1 VVLEGV
7 ASGSNELE
15 GLEDGSAE
23 EGGTMETYPPP
34 EGVGPGVVLGA
45 LVGAWLEGLVDGQ

>member
-1 VVLEGV
+1 MVLEGV

-15 GLEDGSAE
+15 AVEDGSDE
-23 EGGTMETYPPP
+23 EGGGIVPYPPP

-45 LVGAWLEGLVDGQ
+45 LVGDWLEGVVDGQ

>member
-1 VVLEGV
+1 MVLDEDD
-7 ASGSNELE
+7 SGSNELE